1 MSNKNKIMDFFS
13 ALGRSLLMP
22 IAALA
27 ACGIFLGLSSALM
40 KAQVQ
45 EALPFLSQTYV
56 YFIIYTINKV
66 AGVVFTLI
74 PVLFA
79 ISIAFGMV
87 KEEKE
92 IAAFA
97 GFIGYYTFLVASAAM
112 INSGF
117 TDFSALRIASTLGVE
132 TVDMGAVAG
141 IVIGLIAAWLHSKY
155 HKITFPVAISF
166 YGGKRFV
173 ALAVMMASTVFGL
186 VAPFIWEPV
195 SIAINSLGDVI
206 SAAGIFGVFGYGF
219 LERLLIPTGLH
230 HVLNGIFRTTAI
242 GGVFEGVEGCLN
254 IFLQFVDQVELSEL
268 APFAIFLGQG
278 KMPMMMFGLPAAALA
293 IYRTS
298 PEEKKPKVKA
308 LMIAGVAASVV
319 SGITEPLEFAF
330 MFVAPQLFLFH
341 AVMGGV
347 SFAAM
352 AALHVVIGNTGG
364 GLIDYLIWGVFQPGS
379 NWYWV
384 IVVGIPFAFIY
395 YYVFKTYLAKK
406 QISIEVAEEEDEDAG
421 SSALSLDDQQ
431 KAKSYRIIEGLGG
444 FDNIVA
450 VNNCLTRLRVDLVD
464 PSKVRE
470 DILKKTGSNG
480 FIRPSEKHIQVVY
493 GPKVEGIAAN
503 VRECLKAGKGA
514 AEAFAASHKNDAAEE
529 VSTARPKAAA
539 ARKSQ
544 LVAPVGGRVLP
555 MSEAKD
561 ENFAAGIL
569 GDGVVIQPTENVI
582 VSPCDGTV
590 THSSEDN
597 KHAIGLESAAGVEI
611 LIHIGVDTVSMN
623 GEGFTLLKKE
633 GDPVKAG
640 EALVRF
646 DKKLI
651 ESKGLCSDVMLI
663 VLESDEELPAEY
675 ITGVTAQAG
684 KTVLAK
690 LG

>member
-308 LMIAGVAASVV
+308 LMIAGVAASIV
-319 SGITEPLEFAF
+319 SGITEPLEFSF
-330 MFVAPQLFLFH
+330 MFIAPQLFLFH
-341 AVMGGV
+341 AVMGGL
-347 SFAAM
+347 SFALM
-352 AALHVVIGNTGG
+352 AALNVIIGNTGG
-364 GLIDYLIWGVFQPGS
+364 GLIDYFIWGVFQPGS
-379 NWYWV
+379 HWYWV
-384 IVVGIPFAFIY
+384 IVVGIPFAIIY
-395 YYVFKTYLAKK
+395 YIVFKRYLTKK
-406 QISIEVAEEEDEDAG
+406 NISIDVAEDEEEVDT
-421 SSALSLDDQQ
+421 SLSMDDQQ
-431 KAKSYRIIEGLGG
+431 KAKAYRIIQGLGG
-444 FDNIVA
+444 VENIVA
-450 VNNCLTRLRVDLVD
+450 ANNCLTRLRVDLVD
-464 PSKVRE
+464 PSKVQE
-470 DILKKTGSNG
+470 DILKKTGASG
-480 FIRPSEKHIQVVY
+480 FIRPSETHIQVVY
-493 GPKVEGIAAN
+493 GPKVEAIAAN
-503 VRECLKAGKGA
+503 VRECLKAGPAAEQAFLARMPAA
-514 AEAFAASHKNDAAEE
+514 AEAAPAQATN
-529 VSTARPKAAA
+529 KAPAQKLEL
-539 ARKSQ
+539 R
-544 LVAPVGGRVLP
+544 APVSGQVLP
-555 MSEAKD
+555 MTEAKD
-561 ENFAAGIL
+561 ENFSSLLL
-569 GDGVVIQPTENVI
+569 GDGVVIQPTDDLI
-582 VSPCDGTV
+582 VAPCDGVV
-590 THSSEDN
+590 THASEDN
-597 KHAIGLESAAGVEI
+597 KHAIGLQSAGGQEI
-611 LIHIGVDTVSMN
+611 LIHVGVDTVALN
-623 GEGFTLLKKE
+623 GEGFEPLKAE
-633 GDPVKAG
+633 GTQVRAG
-640 EALVRF
+640 EPLLRF
-646 DKKLI
+646 SRAFI
-651 ESKGLCSDVMLI
+651 ESKQLCTDVMVILI
-663 VLESDEELPAEY
+663 EDEEPVTAQY
-675 ITGVTAQAG
+675 ITGIAAQAG
-684 KTVLAK
+684 ETIVAK
-690 LG
+690 IG